1 MAQPREKSPVDLL
14 GLQDDFFTMLKGK
27 GRSINTLKNY
37 RTDLDCF
44 NKYLKDV
51 AKNDIMDISGFSIP
65 EIQEYGTFLEKKYNS
80 DNSRRRRVQALR
92 MFFDY
97 LVEEKVFPSNPVRKI
112 PTSPKFLDIP
122 RPTPFVD
129 VKTLWQYLLEESASR
144 QPMVRLIA
152 KRNMVTLV
160 LIYGAGL
167 KVSDLSGLKVNQIY
181 LDGENPRVLINPP
194 KRDPYTVP
202 LPKVFKDVYNDYLK
216 TLAPM
221 KKDSKVE
228 FDSVLFNANPYRI
241 LSGGLSS
248 RGIEIIFEDFR
259 KKLMIECTAKSM
271 RQACIFKWLKQK
283 QKDSQIK
290 EWLGLAPSYNLKMY
304 KEHLSNHAHDEA
316 FLEEKH
322 SHFVR
327 KGLHRR

>member
-1 MAQPREKSPVDLL
+1 MVTPSQKSNVDLL
-14 GLQDDFFTMLKGK
+14 GLQDDFFIMLKGK

-51 AKNDIMDISGFSIP
+51 ARNERLDISGFSIP
-65 EIQEYGTFLEKKYNS
+65 EIQEYGQFLEKKYNS

-97 LVEEKVFPSNPVRKI
+97 LVEEKVFDSNPVRKI

-129 VKTLWQYLLEESASR
+129 VKTLWQFLLEESVSK

-152 KRNMVTLV
+152 KRNLCTL
-160 LIYGAGL
+160 LFIYGAGL
-167 KVSDLSGLKVNQIY
+167 KVSDLSGLKVDQIN
-181 LDGENPRVLINPP
+181 LEGEVPRVLITPP

-202 LPKVFKDVYNDYLK
+202 LPPIFVEVYKDYCK
-216 TLAPM
+216 TLVTM
-221 KKDSKVE
+221 KRDSNTK

-248 RGIEIIFEDFR
+248 RGIEIIFEEFR
-259 KKLMIECTAKSM
+259 RKLMINCTAKSL

-283 QKDSQIK
+283 HKDSQIK

-304 KEHLSNHAHDEA
+304 KEHLSSHTHEDG
-316 FLEEKH
+316 FLEELYL
-322 SHFVR
+322 HFVR

>member
-1 MAQPREKSPVDLL
+1 MVTHRDKTNVDLL
-14 GLQDDFFTMLKGK
+14 GLQDEFFVMLKGK

-51 AKNDIMDISGFSIP
+51 AKNERLDISGFSIP
-65 EIQEYGTFLEKKYNS
+65 EIQEYGQFLEKKYNS

-97 LVEEKVFPSNPVRKI
+97 LVEEKVFSSNPIRKI

-129 VKTLWQYLLEESASR
+129 VKTLWQFLLEESVSK

-152 KRNMVTLV
+152 KRNICTL
-160 LIYGAGL
+160 LFIYGAGL
-167 KVSDLSGLKVNQIY
+167 KVSDLSNLKVDQ
-181 LDGENPRVLINPP
+181 LHLEGEVPRVLINPP

-202 LPKVFKDVYNDYLK
+202 LPPIFLEVYKDYCK
-216 TLAPM
+216 TLLVM
-221 KKDSKVE
+221 KRDSNIK

-248 RGIEIIFEDFR
+248 RGIEIIFEEFR
-259 KKLMIECTAKSM
+259 KKLMINCTAKSL

-283 QKDSQIK
+283 HKDSQIK

-304 KEHLSNHAHDEA
+304 KEHLSSHAHEDG
-316 FLEEKH
+316 FLEELYL
-322 SHFVR
+322 HFVR

>member
-1 MAQPREKSPVDLL
+1 MAQPREKANVDLL
-14 GLQDDFFTMLKGK
+14 GLQDEFFTMLKGK
-27 GRSINTLKNY
+27 GRSVNTLKNY

-44 NKYLKDV
+44 NKYLVEV
-51 AKNDIMDISGFSIP
+51 AKNKRLDISGFSIP
-65 EIQEYGTFLEKKYNS
+65 EIKEYGSFLEKKYNS

-92 MFFDY
+92 MFFDF

-122 RPTPFVD
+122 RPTPYVD
-129 VKTLWQYLLEESASR
+129 VKTLWQFLLEESVSK

-167 KVSDLSGLKVNQIY
+167 KVSDLSDLQVSQVY
-181 LDGENPRVLINPP
+181 LDGDSPRVLINPP

-202 LPKVFKDVYNDYLK
+202 LPKIFTTIFNDYSK
-216 TLAPM
+216 TLATM

-248 RGIEIIFEDFR
+248 RGIEIIFEEFR
-259 KKLMIECTAKSM
+259 KKLMIECTAKSL

-283 QKDSQIK
+283 HKDSQIK

-304 KEHLSNHAHDEA
+304 KEHLSNHAHDEG
-316 FLEEKH
+316 FLEEIH